1 MKNPV
6 ELIMIRPANFGFNS
20 ETAQSNHFQ
29 NGQLNYDSST
39 LAITEFDNMV
49 STLRNAQLSVTVF
62 EDTKT
67 PLKPDAIFPNN
78 WISAHEDGTIV
89 LYPMEAENR
98 RIERREDVIN
108 FLKTKKYNTSLIDL
122 TEAETQTKYLEGTGS
137 IIFDSV
143 NRDAYACI
151 SSRTDVELFEHLCK
165 KLIYN
170 PISFISEDAIGN
182 AIYHT
187 NVMLSIGEHIIVI
200 CSESIPDLIE
210 RAMVLKRLKA
220 SNRTLIDV
228 SFRQMNQFCC
238 NCIEVDD
245 IKGNSHL
252 IMSLTAY
259 KALRQDQIEEIT
271 KTTSILPVDIHTI
284 ETIGGGSARCMILGV
299 LPLQSKGQRK

>member
-29 NGQLNYDSST
+29 NGQLNFDSS
-39 LAITEFDNMV
+39 AVAVKEFDNMV
-49 STLRNAQLSVTVF
+49 TTLRNAELAVTVF
-62 EDTKT
+62 EDTQT

-78 WISAHEDGTIV
+78 WISAHENGTIV

-98 RIERREDVIN
+98 RIERREDVVS
-108 FLKTKKYNTSLIDL
+108 FLRDKKYNSSLIDL
-122 TEAETQTKYLEGTGS
+122 TKAEAQAKYLEGTGS

-151 SSRTDVELFEHLCK
+151 SSRTDMELFEQLCT
-165 KLIYN
+165 KLNYN
-170 PISFISEDAIGN
+170 PVSFISEDAIGN

-210 RAMVLKRLKA
+210 RAMVMNRLKA

-228 SFRQMNQFCC
+228 SFKQMNQFCC

-245 IKGNSHL
+245 SKGNSH
-252 IMSLTAY
+252 
-259 KALRQDQIEEIT
+259 
-271 KTTSILPVDIHTI
+271 
-284 ETIGGGSARCMILGV
+284 
-299 LPLQSKGQRK
+299 

>member
-29 NGQLNYDSST
+29 NGQLNFDSS
-39 LAITEFDNMV
+39 AVAVKEFDNMV
-49 STLRNAQLSVTVF
+49 TTLRNAELAVTVF
-62 EDTKT
+62 EDTQT

-78 WISAHEDGTIV
+78 WISAHENGTIV

-98 RIERREDVIN
+98 RIERREDVVS
-108 FLKTKKYNTSLIDL
+108 FLRDKKYNSSLIDL
-122 TEAETQTKYLEGTGS
+122 TKAEAQAKYLEGTGS

-151 SSRTDVELFEHLCK
+151 SSRTDMELFEQLCT
-165 KLIYN
+165 KLNYN
-170 PISFISEDAIGN
+170 PVSFISEDAIGN

-210 RAMVLKRLKA
+210 RAMVMNRLKA

-228 SFRQMNQFCC
+228 SFKQMNQFCC

-245 IKGNSHL
+245 SKGNSHL

-259 KALRQDQIEEIT
+259 KAFSKEQIDKIS
-271 KTTSILPVDIHTI
+271 KTTAILPVDIHTI

-299 LPLQSKGQRK
+299 LPLQAKG